1 MVHKFLT
8 MTFIWILLKAIGFLC
23 TAIILWYL
31 ASPVFGAKASKAELQ
46 KYAESAQFQ
55 DQVFSNSRPIDMGF
69 SFEDMSSLLGDY
81 WSSRKVARPL
91 VPIPVK
97 KVDLNHWFDSNSE
110 GFAGTEY
117 VWLGHSTFLLRIE
130 QTHIL
135 IDPMFSQVPS
145 PSPFLG
151 GKRFS
156 EELPFDPKNL
166 PIIDLVLI
174 SHDHYDHLDYHS
186 IKLLSAKVNQ
196 FVVPLGIGG
205 HLKRWGVASEK
216 IIELDWW
223 DEFSTASVNLTLTP
237 AQHFSGRALADRFH
251 TLWGS
256 WAIKGSSEAI
266 FFSGDSGYAPH
277 FKEIG
282 EQLGPFDIAFME
294 AGQYNKRWP
303 DVHMFPDQTYQAAKD
318 IRAKAVMPI
327 HWGAF
332 SLAMHPWQEPA
343 ELLKSNAEKDTIQVI
358 IPEIGQRTRLDSLTV
373 TTMDPWWTRI
383 QEPK

>member
-1 MVHKFLT
+1 
-8 MTFIWILLKAIGFLC
+8 MTVIWFLLKAVGFLC

-31 ASPVFGAKASKAELQ
+31 ASPVFGAKTSKVELQ
-46 KYAESAQFQ
+46 KYSKSAQYQ

-69 SFEDMSSLLGDY
+69 SMEDITSLLGDY
-81 WSSRKVARPL
+81 WSSRKVARPP
-91 VPIPVK
+91 VPIPVQK
-97 KVDLNHWFDSNSE
+97 LDLNEWFDPNSD
-110 GFAGTEY
+110 GFAKTEY
-117 VWLGHSTFLLRIE
+117 IWLGHSTFLLRME
-130 QTHIL
+130 QAHVL
-135 IDPMFSQVPS
+135 IDPMFSSVPS
-145 PSPFLG
+145 PAPIFG

-156 EELPFDPKNL
+156 EELPFDPNKL
-166 PIIDLVLI
+166 PAIDLVLI

-186 IKLLSAKVNQ
+186 IKLLSAKVKR
-196 FVVPLGIGG
+196 FVVPLGIGD
-205 HLKRWGVASEK
+205 HLRRWGVPEEK
-216 IIELDWW
+216 ITELDWW
-223 DEFSTASVNLTLTP
+223 QEFSSESLSLVLTP

-256 WAIKGSSEAI
+256 WVVKGRKEAI

-282 EQLGPFDIAFME
+282 ERLGPFDIAFME

-303 DVHMFPDQTYQAAKD
+303 DVHMFPDQTYEAAKD

-343 ELLKSNAEKDTIQVI
+343 ELLVNNAEKDSIKVVI
-358 IPEIGQRTRLDSLTV
+358 PQIGQRTRLDSLSV
-373 TTMDPWWTRI
+373 TTLDPWWTRI